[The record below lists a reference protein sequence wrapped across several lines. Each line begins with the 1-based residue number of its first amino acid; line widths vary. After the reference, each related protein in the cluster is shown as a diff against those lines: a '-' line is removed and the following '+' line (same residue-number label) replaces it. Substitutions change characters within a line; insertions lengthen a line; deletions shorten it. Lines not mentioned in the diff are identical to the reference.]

1 MGGLIK
7 ESTQK
12 ILDFYNN
19 YLNENG
25 VPPTY
30 EEMLESG
37 VARTYSQLRNLMS
50 RYNLPIRDVRFQRNK
65 PRKTRTDRQKIFDLR
80 ATGMTMEKIAKACG
94 VTVMTVSRTLR
105 GLYNEKVEEKQVFKE
120 VIAEGMD
127 YPEFL
132 AISVSCGNDSVAL
145 VQYLHEEYPD
155 MRKVVIHCDTGW
167 QAGWWPS
174 RVQQF
179 KKYVESLGYE
189 FVIVRSEKLMSDL
202 IIEKSD
208 FPKDVAGGARWCT
221 SKLKETPFEWYL
233 REIDPEKR
241 ATICV
246 GVRRSESNKRRNYP
260 EYSDA
265 GGREKWAAL
274 YLHTDEMRDELI
286 ERAGFE
292 VLPHRSKECSPC
304 IYASKADLVSLG
316 EEEIRKVEILEK
328 KTGKVMF
335 NPNNKMGATGIREM
349 IKWAN
354 SPRGKYEP
362 PSGCDGGYC
371 GG

>member
-1 MGGLIK
+1 MGGVVK

-12 ILDFYNN
+12 ILDFYNY

-30 EEMLESG
+30 EEILTAG
-37 VARTYSQLRNLMS
+37 VAKTYGQVRNIIS
-50 RYNLPIRDVRFQRNK
+50 RYNLVIRDVRFQRNK
-65 PRKTRTDRQKIFDLR
+65 PRKTRTDRQKIFNLR

-105 GLYNEKVEEKQVFKE
+105 GLYNEKPAPEQNFKK
-120 VIAEGMD
+120 VIAQGMD
-127 YPEFL
+127 YPEFW

-167 QAGWWPS
+167 QSTAWPE
-174 RVQQF
+174 RVEQF
-179 KKYVESLGYE
+179 KAYVERLGYE
-189 FVIVRSEKLMSDL
+189 FVVVQAEKLMEEL
-202 IIEKSD
+202 ILEKMN
-208 FPKDVAGGARWCT
+208 FPKDVQGGARWCT
-221 SKLKETPFEWYL
+221 SKLKEVPFEWYL
-233 REIDPEKR
+233 REIDPMKR

-246 GVRRSESNKRRNYP
+246 GVRRSESSKRRNYP
-260 EYSDA
+260 EYSDS

-274 YLHTDEMRDELI
+274 YLHTDEMRDALI
-286 ERAGFE
+286 RRAGFDI
-292 VLPHRSKECSPC
+292 LPHRSKECSPC
-304 IYASKADLVSLG
+304 IYASKDDLIKLG
-316 EEEIRKVEILEK
+316 EDEIRRVERLEK
-328 KTGKVMF
+328 ATNQVMF